1 MGEDKHKRAKEELS
15 KGPADTRR
23 RSAEPEATTGSREKS
38 SHAYGRHQDTLSA
51 SEERYRALLNAIPD
65 TIYRVRTDGTILDF
79 KEDQKKLHGWDESW
93 VGRTLAETPLS
104 GKASSEILTLI
115 RQAVGAGRA
124 RRYEFD
130 MVVGDAPRTFET
142 RIVKSGKDEAVCIVR
157 NVTDQRQAEQAL
169 RESESKFRSI
179 AEQSMVGIYI
189 FQGDRVKYANERW
202 GEIFGYRTEEIIG
215 VRSPLD
221 FVHPDDRVMVEENI
235 RKRLSGDAQALH
247 YEFTGIR
254 KDGEPVYLE
263 AYGAGTIY
271 QSKPAVLETIL
282 DRTEGKKLEAQLIQ
296 AEKMKAIGALAGG
309 IAHDFNNLLMS
320 IQGYTSLMLHH
331 LQPADVHYGKLKGIE
346 ELVESGSELTKQ
358 LLTFASGGTYQIRQA
373 DLNEIVK
380 RTSTMFGR
388 TKKEI
393 TIQQRYET
401 APCVVDVDSAH
412 IEQILLNLYLNA
424 WQAMPGGGMLT
435 LETRKVVLDKDFVKP
450 HSVKHG
456 KYARISVTDTGEGMD
471 QRTKERI
478 FEPFF
483 TTKKMGRGTG
493 IGLASVYSVV
503 KGHHGVINVFSEK
516 GCGTSF
522 HIYLPLSKKTVEK
535 PTPVPD
541 EVLEG
546 DETIL
551 IVDDEESVISVSRDM
566 LEALG
571 YSVLVA
577 RSGHEAVEVYERNRA
592 AIDLVILDMV
602 MPDMGGEE
610 TFVRLKRINPSV
622 SVVLSSGYSLDG
634 LTTTIM
640 EQGCKAF
647 IQKPFTINLL
657 SQRLAEVLGREPS
670 NA

>member
-1 MGEDKHKRAKEELS
+1 MGEEKQKRTKEEQREQTHPS
-15 KGPADTRR
+15 GRTAGPETA
-23 RSAEPEATTGSREKS
+23 AGSREKPS
-38 SHAYGRHQDTLSA
+38 RQHGKYEERLNESD
-51 SEERYRALLNAIPD
+51 ERYRALLNAIPD
-65 TIYRVRTDGTILDF
+65 TIYRIRTDGTILDF
-79 KEDQKKLHGWDESW
+79 KAEKKKLQGWDESW
-93 VGRTLAETPLS
+93 VGRMLAETPLP
-104 GKASSEILTLI
+104 GKTSSEILALI
-115 RQAVGAGRA
+115 QQAVGTGRP

-157 NVTDQRQAEQAL
+157 DVTGQRQAEQAL
-169 RESESKFRSI
+169 RESENKFRSI
-179 AEQSMVGIYI
+179 AEQSMVGIYL
-189 FQGDRVKYANERW
+189 FQDDRMKYVNERC

-215 VRSPLD
+215 IRSPLD
-221 FVHPDDRVMVEENI
+221 FVHPDHRIMVEENI
-235 RKRLSGDAQALH
+235 RKRLSGDAHALH
-247 YEFTGIR
+247 YEFTGVR
-254 KDGEPVYLE
+254 KDGEPVYVE
-263 AYGAGTIY
+263 AYGVRTVYQTKTAILGT
-271 QSKPAVLETIL
+271 LL

-331 LQPADVHYGKLKGIE
+331 LQPDDVHHGKLKGIE
-346 ELVESGSELTKQ
+346 ELVQSGSELTKQ
-358 LLTFASGGTYQIRQA
+358 LLTFASGGTYRIRQA

-380 RTSTMFGR
+380 RTSSMFGR
-388 TKKEI
+388 TKREI
-393 TIQQRYET
+393 TIQQRYEN
-401 APCVVDVDSAH
+401 APCVVDVDSTH

-424 WQAMPGGGMLT
+424 WQAMPGGGTLT
-435 LETRKVVLDKDFVKP
+435 LETQNVALDKDFVKP
-450 HSVKHG
+450 HSVKPG

-471 QRTKERI
+471 KKTKERI

-503 KGHHGVINVFSEK
+503 KGHHGIINVFSEK
-516 GCGTSF
+516 GCGTAF
-522 HIYLPLSKKTVEK
+522 HIYLPISKKTVEK
-535 PTPVPD
+535 PAPVPD
-541 EVLEG
+541 EVFEG

-571 YSVLVA
+571 YSVLIA

-610 TFVRLKRINPSV
+610 TFVHLKEINPSV
-622 SVVLSSGYSLDG
+622 AVVLSSGYSLDG

-647 IQKPFTINLL
+647 IQKPFTINVL

-670 NA
+670 NG